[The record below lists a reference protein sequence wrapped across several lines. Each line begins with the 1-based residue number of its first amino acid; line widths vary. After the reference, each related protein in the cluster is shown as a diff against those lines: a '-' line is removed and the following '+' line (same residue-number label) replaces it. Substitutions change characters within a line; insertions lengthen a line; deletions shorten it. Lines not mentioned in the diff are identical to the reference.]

1 LENPFTKG
9 GSLVPIEKLQLKKFT
24 VFEDFGI
31 SFSPGINIFIGENGT
46 GKTHL
51 LKLLYLF
58 TFDLEEDFGMR
69 LFTEIFSNELVDA
82 IRNKDKGQR
91 AVMSATIDGVTE
103 TVDVEMWPIQGKRVP
118 SMGGK
123 VDVVPKKPDAVF
135 IPAKEMLSHSKG
147 LLALDRERSLPFDKT
162 LIDIVAKAQ
171 LGKAKKPSPVV
182 EKLMEKLSQVIGGK
196 VVFEQD
202 VFYIKKETGLKVKFS
217 MEAEGLRKLG
227 LLWKLLEN
235 DLLTQGT
242 VLLWDEPD
250 GNVNPAKI
258 PVIVETLLELQRNG
272 VQIFIATHDYVLAKY
287 FEVRRKPT
295 DKVMFYSLYNSPR
308 GVQCTKSV
316 SFKDLRRNPI
326 VEAFDQLLDEVY
338 DKSLGD

>member
-1 LENPFTKG
+1 
-9 GSLVPIEKLQLKKFT
+9 
-24 VFEDFGI
+24 
-31 SFSPGINIFIGENGT
+31 FIGENGT

-69 LFTEIFSNELVDA
+69 LFQEIFSDELLDV
-82 IRNKDKGQR
+82 IRNKDDANK
-91 AVMSATIDGVTE
+91 AVMSCTIDGDVE
-103 TVDVEMWPIQGKRVP
+103 TVDAIMWPFVGDKVP
-118 SMGGK
+118 SIGGK
-123 VDVVPKKPDAVF
+123 VGVALNKPEAVF

-147 LLALDRERSLPFDKT
+147 LLALDRERKIPFDKT
-162 LIDIVAKAQ
+162 LIDIVAKTQ
-171 LGKAKKPSPVV
+171 LGQAKKQSPVK
-182 EKLMEKLSQVIGGK
+182 EKLMRELSQVIGGT
-196 VVFEQD
+196 VGLEQD
-202 VFYIKKETGLKVKFS
+202 VFYIIKETGLKVEFS

-227 LLWKLLEN
+227 LLWRLLEN
-235 DLLTQGT
+235 GLLTEGT

-258 PVIVETLLELQRNG
+258 PILVEVLLELQRNG